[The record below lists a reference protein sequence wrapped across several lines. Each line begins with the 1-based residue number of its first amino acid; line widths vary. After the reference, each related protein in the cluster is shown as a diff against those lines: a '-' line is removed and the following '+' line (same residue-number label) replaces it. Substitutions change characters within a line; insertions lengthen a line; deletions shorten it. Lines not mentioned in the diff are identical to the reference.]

1 VANDIMADGAP
12 ATTAGAGS
20 LWNANSWHWESRN
33 YNKWAEEDV
42 RSKLQAFT
50 ASDAAA
56 GLTVRVASLKELKV
70 EATVNI
76 RKGKKIPVFDI
87 SFTAVWDAQPS
98 VAAAAGGA
106 EPADA
111 PKVSGEVK
119 VIDLMPDDI
128 EVRCN

>member
-1 VANDIMADGAP
+1 
-12 ATTAGAGS
+12 

-42 RSKLQAFT
+42 RSKLQSFT
-50 ASDAAA
+50 ATDA
-56 GLTVRVASLKELKV
+56 GSGFTVRVASLKELKV

-87 SFTAVWDAQPS
+87 SFTAAWDAQPS
-98 VAAAAGGA
+98 TAAAADGA
-106 EPADA
+106 APADS

-128 EVRCN
+128 EVRCEQMADVAHHTRA